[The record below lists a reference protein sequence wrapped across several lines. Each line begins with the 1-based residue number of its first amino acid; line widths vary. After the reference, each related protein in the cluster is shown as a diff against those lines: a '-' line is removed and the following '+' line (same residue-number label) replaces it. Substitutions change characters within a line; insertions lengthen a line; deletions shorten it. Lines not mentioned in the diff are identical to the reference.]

1 MVQRAVSRDSV
12 EPWADVDRTVIGEHR
27 VVRRGEDLLQ
37 YVLGV
42 LARGEQVPAEGEQ
55 PGLVARAE
63 HLERCG
69 LATAGERG
77 QAVARMRPPQGGRPP
92 PAPPGPPNW
101 VGGGLHG

>member
-12 EPWADVDRTVIGEHR
+12 EPWADVDRTVIGQHR
-27 VVRRGEDLLQ
+27 VVRRGDDLLQ

-69 LATAGERG
+69 LATAGERD
-77 QAVARMRPPQGGRPP
+77 QAFVGLQPQQGRRPQQARR
-92 PAPPGPPNW
+92 APRTC
-101 VGGGLHG
+101 